1 MRAGLLFVST
11 LIAASLLPSPG
22 AVQAQLFGES
32 QESRAIRAQ
41 SAQIGDL
48 QARVDAL
55 TARLD
60 RAEATIR
67 GQLELQLRVDQ
78 LVQEIARLRGTLE
91 EQANELSTTQRRQI
105 DLQSTLEARL
115 SRLEPMTIEIG
126 GRPAKVE
133 QAERRRF
140 EAASAL
146 FASRDY
152 RNAQLA
158 LAGFIVDYPDSPY
171 LPQALFEIGSSQFL
185 QKDYKP
191 AVENLL
197 ALVARFPDNPRMP
210 EVMLTLGYAQIE
222 LGDRRAARRTL
233 EQLVEKFPDS
243 SVSGAAR
250 ERIAGL
256 PATGR

>member
-1 MRAGLLFVST
+1 MRAGLLYVSI
-11 LIAASLLPSPG
+11 LIAGSLLLRPDG
-22 AVQAQLFGES
+22 AHAQLFGES

-41 SAQIGDL
+41 SAQIGEL
-48 QARVDAL
+48 KARIDAL
-55 TARLD
+55 TARLE

-91 EQANELSTTQRRQI
+91 EQANELATTQRRQI

-115 SRLEPMTIEIG
+115 ARLEPMTVEIG
-126 GRPAKVE
+126 GRTAKVDP
-133 QAERRRF
+133 AERRRF

-146 FASRDY
+146 FASRDF
-152 RNAQLA
+152 RSAQLA

-185 QKDYKP
+185 QKDYKQ

-210 EVMLTLGYAQIE
+210 EVLLTLGYAQIE
-222 LGDRRAARRTL
+222 LGDRRTARRTL
-233 EQLVEKFPDS
+233 EHLVEKFPDS
-243 SVSGAAR
+243 PVTGAAK
-250 ERIAGL
+250 ERLATL
-256 PATGR
+256 PAAGR